1 MQKNEERRVVHN
13 VFGIFIATEGRKEKK
28 IADIDHKTAD
38 PEASVGHP
46 LVVNREIIVNT
57 NVGSIFGVISGEE
70 EEKDEDVRQGRSSE
84 KLSKPFK
91 GEECIQQAGIT

>member
-1 MQKNEERRVVHN
+1 MYN
-13 VFGIFIATEGRKEKK
+13 VFGIFIATEGREEKK
-28 IADIDHKTAD
+28 IADIDYKTAD

-46 LVVNREIIVNT
+46 LVVNREMIVNT
-57 NVGSIFGVISGEE
+57 NVGSISGVNSREE

-84 KLSKPFK
+84 KTSKPFK